1 MDLSAQAWDF
11 AFIAAR
17 AAQVSAFGGKA
28 DSLAHLSECLL
39 TAVKRKSV
47 NGPEPN
53 KADNL
58 RTRLNHDRQSQFS
71 VVSGPGFEPAI
82 ERQGSD
88 NWGKRPGVA
97 RRSGVDGLW

>member
-1 MDLSAQAWDF
+1 MSAY
-11 AFIAAR
+11 
-17 AAQVSAFGGKA
+17 GGKA
-28 DSLAHLSECLL
+28 YAREFPAEFPL

-47 NGPEPN
+47 NGSN
-53 KADNL
+53 LKKADNL

-88 NWGKRPGVA
+88 NWENNFPVNSLILHSNSLFRRVGNLAKIA
-97 RRSGVDGLW
+97 REFRGL